1 MSSIVEKN
9 VIYATKLLKRYET
22 RKAEVV
28 ALNEAKIDMYE
39 DKLETFLIKASN
51 RDMSEEASTSI
62 GRLLLNIGDFE
73 RIGDHAASIMKIA
86 ERMQEKNLKFSEHAV
101 QDIKIIV
108 YAVLDVLK
116 LAITAYKTSDEVL
129 ALDVEPLEQVVDRL
143 IRKSKKRHIKR
154 LQDGIC
160 TIELDLMVSDLFNDL
175 ERISDHCSNIATSI
189 LQIKEGAVE
198 KHELINRMRSMENI
212 EFSRKYDE
220 YKAKYPLPNYV
231 SNKE

>member
-1 MSSIVEKN
+1 MSSVVERN
-9 VIYATKLLKRYET
+9 VIYATKLLKRFET

-28 ALNEAKIDMYE
+28 TQNEKRIDMYE

-51 RDMSEEASTSI
+51 KDMSEEASTSI

-73 RIGDHAASIMKIA
+73 RIGDHAASILA
-86 ERMQEKNLKFSEHAV
+86 LAQRMNEKKLQFSEPAV
-101 QDIKIIV
+101 QDIKVIV

-116 LAITAYKTSDEVL
+116 LAITAYKNSDEVL

-154 LQDGIC
+154 LQNGVC

-175 ERISDHCSNIATSI
+175 ERISDHCSNIATSV
-189 LQIKEGAVE
+189 LQIKEGALE

-220 YKAKYPLPNYV
+220 FKAKYPLV
-231 SNKE
+231 DQK